1 MIAAYLESA
10 GVLSIRDVGQPQCGS
25 DEALIRVA
33 ATGICG
39 SDLHY
44 FREGRIKDNI
54 ITEPLVLGH
63 ESAGEV
69 VAVGSEVNHLRPGDR
84 VTIEPG
90 VPCLQC
96 EFCLSGRY
104 NLCDDVRFL
113 GAPPTHGTFRELIT
127 HKALF
132 VHKLPD
138 CASFDEGACVEPL
151 AVGFH
156 ASERAGIRPG
166 DRVLVTGSGT
176 IGLVCMLFARISGA
190 QVTMADMDA
199 YRLNI
204 ARQMGAD
211 DTINVTESALPS
223 TAFDCIVE
231 ATGNPAI
238 YPTVIDALAKG
249 GRVAVVGMSNEA
261 PSVDLTALMRKEA
274 VIRTVY
280 RYANCF
286 QPVLRLLA
294 AGKIDV
300 NPIVSHRFPLN
311 RIADAFEL
319 AGDPSRDKMKVM
331 VNQSNE

>member
-1 MIAAYLESA
+1 
-10 GVLSIRDVGQPQCGS
+10 
-25 DEALIRVA
+25 
-33 ATGICG
+33 
-39 SDLHY
+39 
-44 FREGRIKDNI
+44 
-54 ITEPLVLGH
+54 
-63 ESAGEV
+63 
-69 VAVGSEVNHLRPGDR
+69 
-84 VTIEPG
+84 
-90 VPCLQC
+90 
-96 EFCLSGRY
+96 
-104 NLCDDVRFL
+104 
-113 GAPPTHGTFRELIT
+113 
-127 HKALF
+127 
-132 VHKLPD
+132 
-138 CASFDEGACVEPL
+138 
-151 AVGFH
+151 
-156 ASERAGIRPG
+156 
-166 DRVLVTGSGT
+166 
-176 IGLVCMLFARISGA
+176 MLFARISGA